1 MNIQLQSMLDVYNQ
15 TADHPISY
23 AVGYDISCKNHYYLI
38 MDLLQIAD
46 QKMYQDKR
54 YKKEQMAKKPQEFC
68 RNPLAESISTESLK
82 EKLFTILNNSNG
94 EKKYAFLMTDVSNF
108 HLINDYWGYETG
120 TNILNFILKKMELFP
135 QTLFVNRYHSDIFV
149 VVIDITGEEHTA
161 VKNRIIESNK
171 QTTKEVLAAYPVN
184 YLSLNTG
191 IYYLEN
197 MEIPGEEIISHSNIV
212 RIKAKDKLCGV
223 CEYTREIALAEQKRA
238 DTIHSF
244 KEALGRKNF
253 KFISNQK
260 SAEGSRK
267 LPVQKYLSVG
277 REQMETCGFQTVF
290 FLFWKKPG
298 RLKLWIIMFMK
309 QHFNGWQ
316 TDGKKGLSCCLCP

>member
-1 MNIQLQSMLDVYNQ
+1 
-15 TADHPISY
+15 
-23 AVGYDISCKNHYYLI
+23 
-38 MDLLQIAD
+38 
-46 QKMYQDKR
+46 MYQDKR

-68 RNPLAESISTESLK
+68 RNRLAESISTESLK

-149 VVIDITGEEHTA
+149 AVIDITGEEHTA

-171 QTTKEVLAAYPVN
+171 QTTKEVLSAYPVN

-197 MEIPGEEIISHSNIV
+197 TEIPG
-212 RIKAKDKLCGV
+212 
-223 CEYTREIALAEQKRA
+223 
-238 DTIHSF
+238 
-244 KEALGRKNF
+244 
-253 KFISNQK
+253 
-260 SAEGSRK
+260 
-267 LPVQKYLSVG
+267 
-277 REQMETCGFQTVF
+277 
-290 FLFWKKPG
+290 
-298 RLKLWIIMFMK
+298 
-309 QHFNGWQ
+309 
-316 TDGKKGLSCCLCP
+316 